1 MQDEALKAAQDAAS
15 TAASAAAAGGWFRL
29 AHVLG
34 VVAYGGGI
42 LFTAKMMGHL
52 VKLEPALRTGAAIAA
67 RKAYMGI
74 ALPGLLLLL
83 GTGLYTAI
91 TDTEG
96 KGYFKQ
102 GYFHIKLLAAFLIL
116 IVDHMLVMKP
126 LKALTREDM
135 NTEGQEG
142 LYKAGFWMTSLLL
155 MVVLLAL
162 YIVRKEGGA

>member
-1 MQDEALKAAQDAAS
+1 MQQEAIKTAQEAA
-15 TAASAAAAGGWFRL
+15 TAAAAAGWFKL

-34 VVAYGGGI
+34 VIAYAGGV
-42 LFTAKMMGHL
+42 LFTAKMMGSL
-52 VKLEPALRTGAAIAA
+52 VKLDPPIRAGAAAAA
-67 RKAYMGI
+67 RKAYLGVAM
-74 ALPGLLLLL
+74 PGLLLLL

-91 TDTEG
+91 LDTEG

-102 GYFHIKLLAAFLIL
+102 GYFHIKLLAAFLVL

-155 MVVLLAL
+155 LVVLLAL
-162 YIVRKEGGA
+162 FVVRK